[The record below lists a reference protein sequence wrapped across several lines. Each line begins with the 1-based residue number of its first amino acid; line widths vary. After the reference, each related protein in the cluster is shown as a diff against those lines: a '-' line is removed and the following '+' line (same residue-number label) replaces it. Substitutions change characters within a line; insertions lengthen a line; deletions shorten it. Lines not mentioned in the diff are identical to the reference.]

1 MDAETASRE
10 IVKVRRRLAE
20 IEEERAALPQ
30 DAFSERADL
39 LDEEHHLHARLG
51 ELQDSFSH
59 TDQITQELRSI
70 DPRTPPQQ
78 PLL

>member
-30 DAFSERADL
+30 DAL
-39 LDEEHHLHARLG
+39 VNGL
-51 ELQDSFSH
+51 
-59 TDQITQELRSI
+59 TY
-70 DPRTPPQQ
+70 
-78 PLL
+78 